1 MKYMMMAA
9 ALIGLPTL
17 PVVAQKAGSSGI
29 QLSVQERQAQQA
41 WWAKRAERKAER
53 RMATCMAMPDC
64 MDRCDRRSPRQ
75 S

>member
-9 ALIGLPTL
+9 ALIGLPAL
-17 PVVAQKAGSSGI
+17 PALAQKAGTTGI

-41 WWAKRAERKAER
+41 WWAKRAERKTER
-53 RMATCMAMPDC
+53 RLAACMAMPDC
-64 MDRCDRRSPRQ
+64 MDRRDRHAPRQ

>member
-9 ALIGLPTL
+9 VLIGLPTL
-17 PVVAQKAGSSGI
+17 PALAQKAGTTGI

-53 RMATCMAMPDC
+53 RMAACMAMPDC
-64 MDRCDRRSPRQ
+64 MDRCGRHAPRQ

>member
-9 ALIGLPTL
+9 MLIGLPAL
-17 PVVAQKAGSSGI
+17 PALAQKAGTTGI

-41 WWAKRAERKAER
+41 WWTKRAERKAER
-53 RMATCMAMPDC
+53 RMTACLVMPAC
-64 MDRCDRRSPRQ
+64 MDRRDRRAPRQ